1 MSKFHDNEKKFLPL
15 LARVGANHGLP
26 PEFLVAIAHH
36 ESRFDPNAV
45 ATDPR
50 DLARGGSR
58 GLCQMSWKTAVGL
71 GFKGMPEG
79 LFYPDI
85 NAELSAQL
93 ALEHAK
99 RFKLAL
105 TDVASLAQC
114 HNAGRPLT
122 HITDPKVYAAVKAYS
137 DDVVRL
143 CDVYREPASQYA
155 LKK

>member
-1 MSKFHDNEKKFLPL
+1 MSKANAAKFLPL

-26 PEFLVAIAHH
+26 PEFLVALAHH
-36 ESRFDPNAV
+36 ESGFDPNAT

-58 GLCQMSWKTAVGL
+58 GLLQMSWKTAVGL

-79 LFYPDI
+79 LYYPDI
-85 NAELSAQL
+85 NAELGAQL
-93 ALEHAK
+93 AVSNAK

-105 TDVASLAQC
+105 TDVAQLAQC
-114 HNAGRPLT
+114 HNAGRPLS

-143 CDVYREPASQYA
+143 CGIYREPASQYA
-155 LKK
+155 VKKP